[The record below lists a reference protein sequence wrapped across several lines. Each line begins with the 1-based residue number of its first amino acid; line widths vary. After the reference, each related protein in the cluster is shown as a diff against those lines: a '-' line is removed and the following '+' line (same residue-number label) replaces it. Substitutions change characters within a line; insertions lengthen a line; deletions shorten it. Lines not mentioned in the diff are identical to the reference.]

1 MNTGSIAKHH
11 IITYWSKDVNA
22 FIAEMPDLP
31 KCMSNGP
38 TEEEARR
45 NIQRIA
51 QKWISRAKYL
61 GREIPTPRS
70 LTAALV
76 VHPVNQVY

>member
-1 MNTGSIAKHH
+1 MNTESIAKYH
-11 IITYWSKDVNA
+11 ITTYWSEDDNA

-45 NIQRIA
+45 NIRYIA
-51 QKWISRAKYL
+51 QEWISRAKYL

-70 LTAALV
+70 LTAA
-76 VHPVNQVY
+76 